1 MVCLLPASH
10 NGLYILLAYISYLSL
25 KESLLRENKTFPHLV
40 NGARASTVFETCV
53 AMLVLGTLDIPL
65 QTPRAA
71 GKVENLN

>member
-1 MVCLLPASH
+1 
-10 NGLYILLAYISYLSL
+10 L
-25 KESLLRENKTFPHLV
+25 KESLFRENKTIPHLV